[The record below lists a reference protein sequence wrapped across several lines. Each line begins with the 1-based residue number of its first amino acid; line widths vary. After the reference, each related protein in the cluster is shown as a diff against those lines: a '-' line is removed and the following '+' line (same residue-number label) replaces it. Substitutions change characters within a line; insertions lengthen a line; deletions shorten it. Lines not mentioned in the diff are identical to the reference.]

1 MRKLVTKTSV
11 LAFDTLLRGLTG
23 TLTLIAHSLQL
34 PAYLLLLDPPQL
46 LYVFLFSDII
56 PSVVFFLHSSDPMLH
71 ISHIFVELYLR
82 S

>member
-11 LAFDTLLRGLTG
+11 LVFDTLLRGLTG

-34 PAYLLLLDPPQL
+34 PAYLLLLDPQL
-46 LYVFLFSDII
+46 LYVFLFNDII
-56 PSVVFFLHSSDPMLH
+56 PSLVFFLHSSDPMLH